1 MAAWIADKQQ
11 YVLPDEILAQRVPQR
26 ITDADLTEVMGESAV
41 FSISDARRIMK
52 RQWSATQYRERADL
66 PGQRYSRKALLEV
79 LRERCGYVI
88 RRGAT
93 LNNPHI
99 AESYLIEQGL
109 QPITTEHAAR
119 LRELVREYLANRAEQ
134 LKEGT
139 VPAED
144 AVDPVIL
151 DQAVK
156 AADTDDAS
164 A

>member
-1 MAAWIADKQQ
+1 M
-11 YVLPDEILAQRVPQR
+11 PQR
-26 ITDADLTEVMGESAV
+26 ITDADLTEVIGPDAD

-52 RQWSATQYRERADL
+52 RQWSAARYRERADL
-66 PGQRYSRKALLEV
+66 PDERYSRSAMLEV

-109 QPITTEHAAR
+109 QPITKDHAAH
-119 LRELVREYLANRAEQ
+119 LRELVREYLANRAAQ
-134 LKEGT
+134 LEEGT

-144 AVDPVIL
+144 AVDPVIA
-151 DQAVK
+151 DQAAK